1 MAVVERNDQVF
12 KDPNTVKVT
21 KKSGRVTSKSKV
33 AQSVSAEMG
42 FYGSTFQSQ
51 MGMSWDA
58 LTYPTNL
65 ETYKLMSKHLVIAS
79 AMNLITT
86 MMARVPWR
94 IVPFEAKD
102 EHKTTA
108 EFITEVFSDM
118 DESWQTFISEV
129 STMNT
134 YGHSV
139 HEIVMRYRRYEEGS
153 RFNDGKVGLKY
164 LPIRSQHSISEW
176 VYDNSGRTLKGIKQ
190 RLPDIA
196 RYRNAN
202 KRETFIPLDRL
213 LIFRVNPQD
222 GSPLG
227 TSPLDGCYNSWR
239 YLVTYQE
246 IESTTV
252 SKNLNGVPIMRIP
265 AKNMAKHAT
274 EDDRK
279 VYENAKKIV
288 SNVNNGEQAGLVI
301 PSDFD
306 EISGKRY
313 FEFDVVNSTASN
325 TAVVSDIIRRYTNE
339 ILQCLS
345 ADLLQL
351 GSTNTGSYSLAD
363 SKTSLMETVV
373 ESRTNEIANVINT
386 KLIPKLLT
394 ANGLDASK
402 APKFTFGDI
411 SRPDLEVFAKA
422 LQQLMAVGLVYSSA
436 KNVNYINQQLGLPDQ
451 IDPDATQDEVNKLLQ
466 RDEAVESKSGKGY
479 ASATGG
485 LNGTSNSVSKD
496 DRSASN
502 LSNK

>member
-1 MAVVERNDQVF
+1 MAVIERDDRVFRDTTEATPATKPKRKKVVEAV
-12 KDPNTVKVT
+12 
-21 KKSGRVTSKSKV
+21 GR
-33 AQSVSAEMG
+33 EIG
-42 FYGSTFQSQ
+42 FYGNTFQDK
-51 MGMSWDA
+51 MGLDWGA

-65 ETYKLMSKHLVIAS
+65 DTYKLMSKHLVIAS

-86 MMARVPWR
+86 MIARVPWR
-94 IVPFEAKD
+94 IDPFEPTD
-102 EHKTTA
+102 VDIENA
-108 EFITEVFSDM
+108 EFIQEILDDM

-139 HEIVMRYRRYEEGS
+139 HEIVMRYRRFEEGS
-153 RFNDGKVGLKY
+153 KYNDGKIGLKY
-164 LPIRSQHSISEW
+164 LPIRSQHSISDW
-176 VYDNSGRTLKGIKQ
+176 VYVDSGRKLAGIKQ
-190 RLPDIA
+190 KVPATD
-196 RYRNAN
+196 RYKSYA
-202 KRETFIPLDRL
+202 KTDKMIPIDKL

-227 TSPLDGCYNSWR
+227 TSPLDGCYNAWR

-246 IESTTV
+246 VESTTV

-265 AKNMAKHAT
+265 AKNMAKHASA
-274 EDDRK
+274 DDAQ

-325 TAVVSDIIRRYTNE
+325 TSVVSEIIRRYTNE

-373 ESRTNEIANVINT
+373 QSRTNEIANVINN
-386 KLIPKLLT
+386 KLIPTLFR
-394 ANGLDASK
+394 ANKMPTDRL
-402 APKFTFGDI
+402 PKFTFGDI
-411 SRPDLEVFAKA
+411 SRPDLEVFAKG
-422 LQQLMAVGLVYSSA
+422 LQQLMAVGLVYASA
-436 KNVNYINQQLGLPDQ
+436 KNVNYISEQLGLPDR
-451 IDPDATQDEVNKLLQ
+451 IDPNATQAEVDKLLQ
-466 RDEAVESKSGKGY
+466 RDQEMQSKSGKGY
-479 ASATGG
+479 SSSTGG

-502 LSNK
+502 LGNK

>member
-1 MAVVERNDQVF
+1 MAVMERNDQVF
-12 KDPNTVKVT
+12 KDPSVKVT
-21 KKSGRVTSKSKV
+21 KKRTPKKSEVAISVTN
-33 AQSVSAEMG
+33 EIG
-42 FYGSTFQSQ
+42 FYGSTFQDK
-51 MGMSWDA
+51 MGLDWGA
-58 LTYPTNL
+58 LTYPTSL

-86 MMARVPWR
+86 MIARVPWR
-94 IVPFEAKD
+94 IDPFEAKD
-102 EHKTTA
+102 EDRKSAT
-108 EFITEVFSDM
+108 FIKEIFEDM

-139 HEIVMRYRRYEEGS
+139 HEVVLRYRRFEEGS
-153 RFNDGKVGLKY
+153 KYNDGKIGLKY

-176 VYDNSGRTLKGIKQ
+176 VYDKSGRQLLGIRQKVSGNS
-190 RLPDIA
+190 L
-196 RYRNAN
+196 RYQ
-202 KRETFIPLDRL
+202 KITDKEKLIPADRL

-222 GSPLG
+222 GSPIG
-227 TSPLDGCYNSWR
+227 TSPLDGCYNAWR

-246 IESTTV
+246 VESTTV

-325 TAVVSDIIRRYTNE
+325 TAVVSEIIRRYTNE

-373 ESRTNEIANVINT
+373 QSRTNEIANVINN
-386 KLIPKLLT
+386 KLIPMLLK
-394 ANGLDASK
+394 ANDMDLTR
-402 APKFTFGDI
+402 PPVFTFGDI

-422 LQQLMAVGLVYSSA
+422 LQQLMAVGLIYPSA

-451 IDPDATQDEVNKLLQ
+451 IDPEATQEEVNKLLQ
-466 RDEAVESKSGKGY
+466 RDQEMQSKSGKGY

-485 LNGTSNSVSKD
+485 LNGTSNSVAKD

>member
-1 MAVVERNDQVF
+1 VAVIENNDQVF
-12 KDPNTVKVT
+12 RDPAEVVKNTRKPR
-21 KKSGRVTSKSKV
+21 KKTLEASIGR
-33 AQSVSAEMG
+33 EIG
-42 FYGSTFQSQ
+42 FYGSTFQDR

-65 ETYKLMSKHLVIAS
+65 KTYKLMSKHLVIAS

-86 MMARVPWR
+86 MIARVPWR
-94 IVPFEAKD
+94 IDPFATNEESLKVSG
-102 EHKTTA
+102 
-108 EFITEVFSDM
+108 FITEILNDM

-139 HEIVMRYRRYEEGS
+139 HEVVLRYRRYEEGS
-153 RFNDGKVGLKY
+153 KYNDGKVGLKY
-164 LPIRSQHSISEW
+164 LPIRSQTSIAEW
-176 VYDNSGRTLKGIKQ
+176 VYANSGRDLVGIKQ
-190 RLPDIA
+190 NLPNIA
-196 RYRNAN
+196 RYKNAQQKN
-202 KRETFIPLDRL
+202 PFIPIDDL

-227 TSPLDGCYNSWR
+227 TSPLDGCYNAWR

-265 AKNMAKHAT
+265 AKNMAKHAS
-274 EDDRK
+274 EDDAK

-325 TAVVSDIIRRYTNE
+325 TSVVSEIIRRYTNE

-373 ESRTNEIANVINT
+373 QSRTNEIANVINN
-386 KLIPKLLT
+386 KLIPKLLR
-394 ANGLDASK
+394 ANGLPTDK

-422 LQQLMAVGLVYSSA
+422 LQQLMAVGLVYASA
-436 KNVNYINQQLGLPDQ
+436 KNVNYISEQLGLPDL
-451 IDPDATQDEVNKLLQ
+451 IDPDATQEEVDKLLQ
-466 RDEAVESKSGKGY
+466 RNEDMQSKSGQGY
-479 ASATGG
+479 SSATGG
-485 LNGTSNSVSKD
+485 LNGTSNKVAKD

>member
-1 MAVVERNDQVF
+1 MALTERNDQVF
-12 KDPNTVKVT
+12 RDPNQVVTTKKPRKKRVVDAVT
-21 KKSGRVTSKSKV
+21 K
-33 AQSVSAEMG
+33 EMG
-42 FYGSTFQSQ
+42 FYGSTFQSM
-51 MGMSWDA
+51 MGLSWDA

-94 IVPFEAKD
+94 IVPYEATE
-102 EHKTTA
+102 EHNKVA
-108 EFITEVFSDM
+108 DFIKEIFSDM
-118 DESWQTFISEV
+118 DESWQTFISEA

-139 HEIVMRYRRYEEGS
+139 HEIVLRYRRHEEGS
-153 RFNDGKVGLKY
+153 KYNDGKIGLKY
-164 LPIRSQHSISEW
+164 LPIRSQHSISQW
-176 VYDNSGRTLKGIKQ
+176 VYDQAGRKLLGIKQ
-190 RLPDIA
+190 DIPDTA
-196 RYRNAN
+196 RYSRVTA
-202 KRETFIPLDRL
+202 KQPFIPIERL
-213 LIFRVNPQD
+213 LIFRVNPRD

-227 TSPLDGCYNSWR
+227 TSPLDGCYNAWR

-265 AKNMAKHAT
+265 AKNMAKHASE
-274 EDDRK
+274 EDQK

-306 EISGKRY
+306 EVSGKRY
-313 FEFDVVNSTASN
+313 FEFDVVNSTSSN
-325 TAVVSDIIRRYTNE
+325 TAVVSEIIRRYTNE

-363 SKTSLMETVV
+363 SKTSLMETVI
-373 ESRTNEIANVINT
+373 ESRTNEIANVLNN
-386 KLIPKLLT
+386 KLIPMLLRV
-394 ANGLDASK
+394 NGYDETR
-402 APKFTFGDI
+402 APQFTFGDI
-411 SRPDLEVFAKA
+411 SRPNLEQFAKA
-422 LQQLMAVGLVYSSA
+422 LQQLTAVGLIYPSA
-436 KNVNYINQQLGLPDQ
+436 KNINYINSQLGLPDQ
-451 IDPDATQDEVNKLLQ
+451 IDPNATQEEVDKLLQ
-466 RDEAVESKSGKGY
+466 RDKELQSKSGKGY
-479 ASATGG
+479 ASDTGG
-485 LNGTSNSVSKD
+485 LNGTANSVSKKD
-496 DRSASN
+496 NSASN

>member
-1 MAVVERNDQVF
+1 MAVIERDDQVY
-12 KDPNTVKVT
+12 KDQSEVKVT
-21 KKSGRVTSKSKV
+21 KRKSRSKSPTSVDKV
-33 AQSVSAEMG
+33 VSSEMG
-42 FYGSTFQSQ
+42 FYGSTFQDK
-51 MGMSWDA
+51 MNMDWGA

-65 ETYKLMSKHLVIAS
+65 QTYKLMGKHLVISS
-79 AMNLITT
+79 AMNLLTT

-94 IVPFEAKD
+94 ITAYEAKD
-102 EHKTTA
+102 NFNKEA
-108 EFITEVFSDM
+108 QFIEEVFNDM

-129 STMNT
+129 STMNV

-139 HEIVMRYRRYEEGS
+139 HEIVMRYRRFEEGS
-153 RFNDGKVGLKY
+153 KFNDGKVGLRY
-164 LPIRSQHSISEW
+164 LPIRSQQSISEW
-176 VYDNSGRTLKGIKQ
+176 VYDTNGRKLLGVKQ
-190 RLPDIA
+190 KLPSIQ
-196 RYRNAN
+196 RYKNT
-202 KRETFIPLDRL
+202 KVKEPFIPADRL
-213 LIFRVNPQD
+213 MLFRVNPQD

-227 TSPLDGCYNSWR
+227 TSPLDGCYNAWR

-246 IESTTV
+246 VESTTV

-265 AKNMAKHAT
+265 AKNMSVHAT
-274 EDDRK
+274 EDDKK
-279 VYENAKKIV
+279 VYANAKKIV

-313 FEFDVVNSTASN
+313 YEFDVVNSTSSN
-325 TAVVSDIIRRYTNE
+325 TAVVSEIIRRYTNE

-363 SKTSLMETVV
+363 SKTSLIETVI
-373 ESRTNEIANVINT
+373 ESRTNEIANVINN
-386 KLIPKLLT
+386 KLIPAILR
-394 ANGLDASK
+394 ANGMDVSK
-402 APKFTFGDI
+402 PPKFVFGDI
-411 SRPDLEVFAKA
+411 SRPNLEVFAKA
-422 LQQLMAVGLVYSSA
+422 LQQLTAVGLVYPSA
-436 KNVNYINQQLGLPDQ
+436 KNVNYINEVLGLPDQ
-451 IDPDATQDEVNKLLQ
+451 IDKDATQEEVNKLLQ
-466 RDEAVESKSGKGY
+466 KEEGVDSKSGQGY

>member
-1 MAVVERNDQVF
+1 MAVIKQDDQVF
-12 KDPNTVKVT
+12 KDPSDVTVST
-21 KKSGRVTSKSKV
+21 KKRAPRKRAAAKAV
-33 AQSVSAEMG
+33 QAEMG
-42 FYGSTFQSQ
+42 FYGNTFQSQ
-51 MGMSWDA
+51 MGLDWDA

-65 ETYKLMSKHLVIAS
+65 QTYKLMSKHLVIAS

-86 MMARVPWR
+86 MIARVPWR
-94 IVPFEAKD
+94 IDPFEAKD
-102 EHKTTA
+102 EHRKNA
-108 EFITEVFSDM
+108 AFINEIFNDM

-153 RFNDGKVGLKY
+153 RFNDGRIGLKY
-164 LPIRSQHSISEW
+164 LPIRSQHSIAEW
-176 VYDNSGRTLKGIKQ
+176 VYDSSGRTLLGIRQKIPNIQ
-190 RLPDIA
+190 RYSRVKSKEKI
-196 RYRNAN
+196 
-202 KRETFIPLDRL
+202 IPADRL

-227 TSPLDGCYNSWR
+227 TSPLDGCYNAWR

-265 AKNMAKHAT
+265 AKNMAKHAS

-279 VYENAKKIV
+279 VYENAKRIV

-325 TAVVSDIIRRYTNE
+325 TAVVSEIIRRYTNE

-373 ESRTNEIANVINT
+373 QSRTNEIAHVINN
-386 KLIPKLLT
+386 KLIPLLLK
-394 ANGLDASK
+394 ANDMDVSK
-402 APKFTFGDI
+402 PPKFEFGDI

-422 LQQLMAVGLVYSSA
+422 LQQLMAVGLVYPSA
-436 KNVNYINQQLGLPDQ
+436 KNVNYIGQQLGLPDQ

-466 RDEAVESKSGKGY
+466 REDGIQSKSGKGY
-479 ASATGG
+479 ASDTGG
-485 LNGTSNSVSKD
+485 LNGTANSVSKD